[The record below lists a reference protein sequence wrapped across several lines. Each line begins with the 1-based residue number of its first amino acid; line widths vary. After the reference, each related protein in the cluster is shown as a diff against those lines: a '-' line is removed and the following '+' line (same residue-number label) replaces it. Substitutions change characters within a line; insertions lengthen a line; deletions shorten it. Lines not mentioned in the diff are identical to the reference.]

1 MALNSHN
8 VPGHRYRMWNTYNVP
23 ENHDPQHILD
33 WCAQVASE
41 VEGGLKAI
49 VINCHGFYGDHWWK
63 GGTGGFGLD
72 MGTGIGRADTGKFAV
87 LRGKVEEIWITACG
101 AARISIPGTTGDGDG
116 NLFCCEIAKQS
127 GAYVM
132 ASPQIQM
139 RALFVPENCID
150 SYEGK
155 VLRYDPSGG
164 VEPMMQILEA

>member
-1 MALNSHN
+1 
-8 VPGHRYRMWNTYNVP
+8 
-23 ENHDPQHILD
+23 
-33 WCAQVASE
+33 
-41 VEGGLKAI
+41 
-49 VINCHGFYGDHWWK
+49 
-63 GGTGGFGLD
+63 

-87 LRGKVEEIWITACG
+87 LKGKVEEIWITACG

-116 NLFCCEIAKQS
+116 NMFCCEIAKHS

-164 VEPMMQILEA
+164 VEPMLQILEA